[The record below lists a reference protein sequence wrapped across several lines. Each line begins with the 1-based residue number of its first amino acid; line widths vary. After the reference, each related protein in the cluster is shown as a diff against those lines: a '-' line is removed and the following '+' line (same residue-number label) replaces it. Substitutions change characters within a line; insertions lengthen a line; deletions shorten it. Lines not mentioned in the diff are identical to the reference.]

1 MALRINMNVAALN
14 AHRQLQG
21 TDNALG
27 SSIEKLSSGFKINRA
42 ADSPSGL
49 AISEGLRAQISG
61 LGQAISNSN
70 DAVNMIKTAEGAMA
84 EIHSLLRTMRD
95 LAVHAA
101 QTGSNDTA
109 ALAADQAQVTET
121 LATLTNIANNTA
133 FGNKKLLDGTAT
145 GMIFQ
150 IGANAG
156 ETIAVSI
163 KSTKTDAI
171 DVSGPVASGL
181 NAKLTSVTLGS
192 ATNLTTD
199 AIGVVQALHVT
210 SIGALATHTGGGAA
224 YADVDATVRTAGT
237 ITINDRELTFNGT
250 EDITAVLLAINNDSA
265 NNVVATFADGKVV
278 LTQDTKGSNQA
289 ITYSETADVING
301 GADNNYIAYGTNAQ
315 AHVVDPALREVTF
328 DQGYGLTLESAAGDQ
343 ILLGGTAVVEDL
355 AAAFT
360 MTGTTAGE
368 AALKNVDDVN
378 VTTDAD
384 GAITTLTSAIS
395 RVSTMRAELGAKM
408 LSLQSNMS
416 SLGVAKENIAA
427 SESAIRDVDMAAEMV
442 NFTRNQ
448 ILMQAGIAMLAQ
460 ANSAPQSLLQLMQ

>member
-49 AISEGLRAQISG
+49 AISENLRSQVSG

-101 QTGSNDTA
+101 QTGTNDSSA
-109 ALAADQAQVTET
+109 RAADQAQVAET

-156 ETIAVSI
+156 QTISVDI
-163 KSTKTDAI
+163 KSMKTDAI
-171 DVSGPVASGL
+171 DVSGPVAAGL
-181 NAKLTSVTLGS
+181 NAKLTGVILGASTSLSTS
-192 ATNLTTD
+192 AT
-199 AIGVVQALHVT
+199 GVVQALHVT
-210 SIGALATHTGGGAA
+210 SIGALATHSGGGAA
-224 YADVDATVRTAGT
+224 YANAAATVRNAGT
-237 ITINDRELTFNGT
+237 ITINGRSLAVAGT
-250 EDITAVLLAINNDSA
+250 DTVQNVIDAINADTA
-265 NNVVATFADGKVV
+265 NNVVATFAANKVV
-278 LTQDTKGSNQA
+278 LTQDAKGSNQA
-289 ITYSETADVING
+289 IAYSETADVING
-301 GADNNYIAYGTNAQ
+301 GAANNYITYGTNAQ
-315 AHVVDPALREVTF
+315 AHVVGASGPEVTF
-328 DQGYGLTLESAAGDQ
+328 DKGYGLTLADAAGDQ
-343 ILLGGTAVVEDL
+343 IVLAGTAVVEDL

-360 MTGTTAGE
+360 MSGTTAGE

-378 VTTDAD
+378 VATDAAGALTTLD
-384 GAITTLTSAIS
+384 AAIT

-408 LSLQSNMS
+408 LSLQSNVN

-427 SESAIRDVDMAAEMV
+427 SESAIRDTDMAAEMV

-448 ILMQAGIAMLAQ
+448 ILEQAGISMLAQ
-460 ANSAPQSLLQLMQ
+460 ANSAPQSLLKLLG